1 MTTDDRERYPA
12 PPRML
17 PRDPRTC
24 LQEGMRNARAES
36 RSSRQ
41 VRQNLRTAGLVRVV
55 DGPAYQLLD
64 RGAIESVHI
73 GRLRRVPV
81 DGLTDFVDACRREQQ
96 ARR

>member
-1 MTTDDRERYPA
+1 MTTGDRERYRA
-12 PPRML
+12 LPRML

-24 LQEGMRNARAES
+24 LQEEMRDARAES

-73 GRLRRVPV
+73 GRLRRIPV
-81 DGLTDFVDACRREQQ
+81 DSLTDFVDACRREQQ

>member
-1 MTTDDRERYPA
+1 MTTDDRERDRA

-24 LQEGMRNARAES
+24 LQEGMRNARVES

-55 DGPAYQLLD
+55 DGPADQLLD
-64 RGAIESVHI
+64 HGAIESVHI
-73 GRLRRVPV
+73 GRLRRIPLNS
-81 DGLTDFVDACRREQQ
+81 LTDFVDACRRE
-96 ARR
+96 